1 MSTPGLVI
9 VDPPRSGESNMAID
23 EALLQNANSDCPI
36 VLRVYRWERP
46 TLSIGHF
53 QRIEDREDAPNLRDL
68 PWVRRK
74 TGGGAIV
81 HDQELTY
88 SILIPKRDNQITI
101 GHNELLYRA
110 IHSAFVENLRTLG
123 WKAQLAETC
132 TNKTTMGENPEP
144 FLCFLR
150 RTPMDLVVGDD
161 KILGSAQRRSAA
173 GLLQHGSFLIRRSQ
187 STLELSG
194 LLDLSKGPLPSHRI
208 GKMSMV
214 PEKEL
219 RGFENKDASYL
230 GVGSSA
236 ESSNREVDGWV
247 DFFVASLKQGVSQ
260 ILQVHWYNGNLGD
273 LFCEVK
279 GIGVTR
285 S

>member
-1 MSTPGLVI
+1 
-9 VDPPRSGESNMAID
+9 MAID
-23 EALLQNANSDCPI
+23 EALLQNANSNWPI

-46 TLSIGHF
+46 TLSIGQF
-53 QRIEDREDAPNLRDL
+53 QRIEDREDSPNLRDL

-88 SILIPKRDNQITI
+88 SILIPKRDDQPTK
-101 GHNELLYRA
+101 GHNELLYRS
-110 IHSAFVENLRTLG
+110 IHSALVNSLRTLG
-123 WKAQLAETC
+123 WNAQLAETY
-132 TNKTTMGENPEP
+132 TNKTTIGKNQEP

-150 RTPMDLVVGDD
+150 RNPIDLVIGDD
-161 KILGSAQRRSAA
+161 KIIGSAQRRSAA

-194 LLDLSKGPLPSHRI
+194 LLDLSKGPLRSHRI
-208 GKMSMV
+208 GKKSMV

-260 ILQVHWYNGNLGD
+260 ILQVHWYNGNLDD
-273 LFCEVK
+273 LFDDVK
-279 GIGVTR
+279 ENGETR
-285 S
+285 NRG

>member
-1 MSTPGLVI
+1 
-9 VDPPRSGESNMAID
+9 MAID

-53 QRIEDREDAPNLRDL
+53 QRIEDREDSPNLRDL

-88 SILIPKRDNQITI
+88 SILIPNRDNQPTK

-110 IHSAFVENLRTLG
+110 IHCAFVNNLRTLG
-123 WKAQLAETC
+123 WNAQLAETC
-132 TNKTTMGENPEP
+132 TNKTTMGKNQEP

-150 RTPMDLVVGDD
+150 RTPIDLVIGDD

-173 GLLQHGSFLIRRSQ
+173 GLLQHGSFLLHRSQ
-187 STLELSG
+187 STLELFG
-194 LLDLSKGPLPSHRI
+194 LLDVSKGPLPSLRI
-208 GKMSMV
+208 GEKSMV

-219 RGFENKDASYL
+219 RGFENDDASQL
-230 GVGSSA
+230 GGGSSA
-236 ESSNREVDGWV
+236 ESSNRELEGWI

-260 ILQVHWYNGNLGD
+260 ILQVHWYNGKLGD
-273 LFCEVK
+273 LFGEVK
-279 GIGVTR
+279 ENGVTR
-285 S
+285 ILG